1 MSTIYQDC
9 EATLLVEEVL
19 VNEVMKML
27 WVHWDLSLSFALAGD
42 VEDCLAYCGW
52 KRNFEWAQSGVLHC
66 AACLSRVL
74 RQLAD
79 GSGTVA

>member
-1 MSTIYQDC
+1 MRL
-9 EATLLVEEVL
+9 LLVEEVL

-27 WVHWDLSLSFALAGD
+27 WVHWDLSLSFALAAD
-42 VEDCLAYCGW
+42 VEDCLAYYGW
-52 KRNFEWAQSGVLHC
+52 KRNFESVQSGVLHC
-66 AACLSRVL
+66 VTCLSQAL